1 MTDILRNPDK
11 ITVLC
16 EKENTDAQVEFIKN
30 DNQLDVYITAEEAL
44 PEFII
49 LRWNGRSE
57 NPISVLCDTWE
68 RSYGDL
74 CWHGIEENRFMPW
87 YFMTTDGNSHA
98 GYGVKTG
105 CNSFVSFQL
114 DDSGITAWIDVRSGS
129 FGVHLNGRRLL
140 ACSFV
145 CKEYGGTAFAAL
157 CDFCHT
163 MCDDPLSP
171 AYPVYGGNNWYYAYG
186 KSSREEILSDT
197 KLQVRLSDGLK
208 NRPFMVIDDCWQV
221 NPCAGPW
228 LSNEKFGDMASLAAE
243 IKKEGA
249 RPGIW
254 VRFLHD
260 LSDKLP
266 DEFYLNREEFILD
279 PSVPDVLEYISD
291 TTKEIKN
298 WGFELIKHDFST
310 FDIFGSWGKDLN
322 GTITKQKNL
331 KFADNK
337 KTSAEIVLN
346 LYRTILDAADGMI
359 IIGCNTVSHLAAGLV
374 HLQRIGD
381 DTSGVDWDR
390 TRKMGVNTLAF
401 RMAQHKAFYDID
413 ADCAGILG
421 DNIPWELNF
430 QLMDLLA
437 KSGTPMF
444 ISCPD
449 GVLDR
454 ERENELKK
462 LYKIASEQKNT
473 AEPLDWLWNST
484 PSQWLIDGKRTQY
497 NWNSDELPVPE
508 F

>member
-1 MTDILRNPDK
+1 MTDILRKPNK

-16 EKENTDAQVEFIKN
+16 ENESTDAEVELTENN
-30 DNQLDVYITAEEAL
+30 DCLDVYITAENAL

-49 LRWNGRSE
+49 LRWNGRTDT
-57 NPISVLCDTWE
+57 PVSVLGDTWE

-74 CWHGIEENRFMPW
+74 HWHGIEENKFMPW
-87 YFMTTDGNSHA
+87 YFMATDGNFHT

-105 CNSFVSFQL
+105 CNSFVSFQF
-114 DDSGITAWIDVRSGS
+114 DDGGITAWIDVRNGS
-129 FGVHLNGRRLL
+129 FGVHLDGRRLL

-145 CKEYGGTAFAAL
+145 CKKYGGSAFAAL

-163 MCDDPLSP
+163 MCEYPLSP
-171 AYPVYGGNNWYYAYG
+171 DAPVYGGNNWYYAYG

-197 KLQVRLSDGLK
+197 RLQVRLSDGLR

-228 LSNEKFGDMASLAAE
+228 ISNKNFGDMASLAAE
-243 IKKEGA
+243 IKKCGA

-260 LSDKLP
+260 LNDRLP
-266 DEFYLNREEFILD
+266 DKFYLSREEFILD
-279 PSVPDVLEYISD
+279 PSVSGVLEYISE
-291 TTKEIKN
+291 TTKKIKN

-310 FDIFGSWGKDLN
+310 FDIFGSWGKDLG
-322 GTITKQKNL
+322 GTITKKKDL
-331 KFADNK
+331 KFADNT
-337 KTSAEIVLN
+337 KTSAEIILN
-346 LYRTILDAADGMI
+346 LYRTVLNAADGML

-390 TRKMGVNTLAF
+390 TRRMGVNTLAF

-421 DNIPWELNF
+421 RNIPWELNR
-430 QLMDLLA
+430 QWINLLA

-449 GVLDR
+449 GTLDR
-454 ERENELKK
+454 EQENELRK
-462 LYKIASEQKNT
+462 LYGIASEQKNT
-473 AEPLDWLWNST
+473 AEPIDWLWNST
-484 PSQWLIDGKRTQY
+484 PSQWLIDGKKTQY